1 MAFSLSSVVNEE
13 FKMMGLS
20 LKGDAMGAVVSFLE
34 RAEDAN
40 AALSLMLDALDARS
54 LTSSIV
60 DKQVVDETTLALD
73 RAAGVS
79 RVEVDERG
87 VPAGA
92 HGVASTH
99 DPDDGITIVD
109 AFDVPRFSYDAQR
122 RVFHE
127 ANKESHAPTV
137 DAEAG
142 SKIELFRERFLLL
155 QQRIARHRMFLRP
168 AFECGKDARA
178 FCELTPLTGLLG
190 AAGETRY
197 VMGCLSQLEDD
208 RFFLE
213 DLTGL
218 IQIDLSNAATS
229 AGLFTENCVVVAEG
243 EVRASDGVFEA
254 RALGFPPA
262 ESREESSVAA
272 AHRDFF
278 GAGRLRPADIPRL
291 LKSEAAS
298 TSDMFVVMS
307 DVFLDRAA
315 TLRRLKLV
323 FEGFDSLDVAPAMF
337 VLMGDFCSAP
347 CHLGGG
353 GGGGQSGV
361 TFKSYARGF
370 DKLAAL
376 IEEFPRL
383 RQESRWVFVPGP
395 GDPGV
400 AAALPRPALL
410 KSTLGRLPS
419 VLPRATFASN
429 PARVRYKSQ
438 DLVFFREDLQS
449 RMRRACVLPPALETV
464 GAGAGPATPPENGD
478 ESSRRAKRARANEGV
493 SDFDEAR
500 DLDRDDVS
508 DVSRDAANDSFD
520 SSDVSCD
527 DGTRRESEWER
538 RPLFKHLAATLVQQA
553 HLAPLP
559 LSQAP
564 VFWEHD
570 HALRLY
576 PAPHCVVLGDRTEQ
590 QALAKFEDTELVNP
604 GCFADDGS
612 FAVYRP
618 ATRET
623 EFSAAP

>member
-1 MAFSLSSVVNEE
+1 
-13 FKMMGLS
+13 MMLAVGAGRTAS
-20 LKGDAMGAVVSFLE
+20 WGAV
-34 RAEDAN
+34 
-40 AALSLMLDALDARS
+40 
-54 LTSSIV
+54 
-60 DKQVVDETTLALD
+60 
-73 RAAGVS
+73 
-79 RVEVDERG
+79 
-87 VPAGA
+87 
-92 HGVASTH
+92 
-99 DPDDGITIVD
+99 
-109 AFDVPRFSYDAQR
+109 
-122 RVFHE
+122 
-127 ANKESHAPTV
+127 
-137 DAEAG
+137 G
-142 SKIELFRERFLLL
+142 SG
-155 QQRIARHRMFLRP
+155 RP
-168 AFECGKDARA
+168 
-178 FCELTPLTGLLG
+178 
-190 AAGETRY
+190 
-197 VMGCLSQLEDD
+197 
-208 RFFLE
+208 FFLE

-337 VLMGDFCSAP
+337 VLMGDFVAP

-370 DKLAAL
+370 DRLAAL

-590 QALAKFEDTELVNP
+590 QALAKFETP
-604 GCFADDGS
+604 S
-612 FAVYRP
+612 SS
-618 ATRET
+618 TRGASRTTGRSPCTARRRART
-623 EFSAAP
+623 EFSARAGRKTRRESIGRAKR